1 MKKLLF
7 ISRQAPYGNA
17 TAREAL
23 DALLAASAY
32 DQDLSILFMDD
43 GVFQLVAAQN
53 PKMIQ
58 QKNLGASLQ
67 ALELYG
73 IENIY
78 IQWESLKKRG
88 LTANDLAIEKV
99 QIVDSGQIKQLM
111 SQQDQILSF

>member
-1 MKKLLF
+1 MKKILF

-32 DQDLSILFMDD
+32 DQDISLLFMDD
-43 GVFQLVAAQN
+43 GVFQLMIEQN
-53 PKMIQ
+53 PKDIQ

-73 IENIY
+73 VENLY
-78 IQWESLKKRG
+78 IQEESLKKRG
-88 LTANDLAIEKV
+88 LALDDLSLENLQVLNA
-99 QIVDSGQIKQLM
+99 DQIKQLM

>member
-1 MKKLLF
+1 MKKILF
-7 ISRQAPYGNA
+7 VSRQAPYGNS

-43 GVFQLVAAQN
+43 GVFQLLAEQN
-53 PKMIQ
+53 STLIQ

-73 IENIY
+73 IENTY
-78 IQWESLKKRG
+78 IHRESLQKRG
-88 LTANDLAIEKV
+88 LDIGDLTLKNL
-99 QIVDSGQIKQLM
+99 QIMDSDQIKQLM

>member
-1 MKKLLF
+1 MKKILF
-7 ISRQAPYGNA
+7 VSRQAPYGNSS
-17 TAREAL
+17 AREAL

-43 GVFQLVAAQN
+43 GVFQLVAGQN
-53 PKMIQ
+53 PKVIQ

-78 IQWESLKKRG
+78 IQRESLEKRG
-88 LTANDLAIEKV
+88 LTATNLAIEKV
-99 QIVDSGQIKQLM
+99 QIVDSEQIKQLM